1 MTSIEKLGCR
11 LAQGYSG
18 AVYDVMRE
26 LGLPD
31 SILPHNISP
40 LNYEGKIAAPIFT
53 MCGERVDVSV
63 HESMLKWTEF
73 LSRCPAGAVVVC
85 QPNDHELS
93 HMGELSAE
101 TLKSRGVK
109 GYIVDGGCRDTEF
122 IKKIGFPVW
131 CDYRTPV
138 DICGRWVPTGMEL
151 PIKIG
156 NVPISTGDY
165 LLADIDG
172 IAILPKAHTEEI
184 ISGVEEVIS
193 VENKVRTEILR
204 GGDPKEAYLKYGKF

>member
-1 MTSIEKLGCR
+1 MIEDLCNR

-26 LGLPD
+26 MGLPD
-31 SILPHNISP
+31 SILPYYIKP
-40 LNYEGKIAAPIFT
+40 LNYKEKIIAPVFT
-53 MCGERVDVSV
+53 VVGERVDVSV
-63 HESMLKWTEF
+63 EESMLKWTEF
-73 LSRCPAGAVVVC
+73 LSCCPADSVVVC

-101 TLKSRGVK
+101 TLKLRGIK

-122 IKKIGFPVW
+122 IEQIGFPVW
-131 CDYRTPV
+131 CQYRTPV
-138 DICGRWVPTGMEL
+138 DICGRWIPTDTGI

-156 NVPISTGDY
+156 NVVINNGDY

-172 IAILPKAHTEEI
+172 IAILPMAHVEEI
-184 ISGVEEVIS
+184 VSRVEEVIS
-193 VENKVRTEILR
+193 AENKVRTEILG